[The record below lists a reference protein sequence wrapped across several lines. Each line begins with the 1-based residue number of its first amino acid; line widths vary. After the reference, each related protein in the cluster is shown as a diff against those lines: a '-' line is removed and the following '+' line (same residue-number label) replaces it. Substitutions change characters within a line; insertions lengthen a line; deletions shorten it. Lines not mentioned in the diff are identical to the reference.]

1 MAELDAN
8 GDFNTRRFRPNF
20 LIETEDDEQ
29 GLAEFDWVGGLLIIG
44 EVLIKIETRT
54 VRCSMPA
61 QPQPGLKKN
70 APTVKALVNHTD
82 RHLGVY
88 ATVLKEGI
96 VKQGDSVVFYQ
107 PSLMRVIQKMEPV
120 RRFFKKR
127 MMDASLTL
135 SDFVAERL
143 K

>member
-1 MAELDAN
+1 MAEYDAD

-20 LIETEDDEQ
+20 LIETEDDQQ
-29 GLAEFDWVGGLLIIG
+29 GLAEFNWVGGILVIG
-44 EVLIKIETRT
+44 ETHIKIETRT

-61 QPQPGLKKN
+61 QPQPGLGKS
-70 APTVKALVNHTD
+70 APVVKALVKHTD

-107 PSLMRVIQKMEPV
+107 PASMKISQKTEPLC
-120 RRFFKKR
+120 RFLKKR

-135 SDFVAERL
+135 SDFVSDRL